1 MTRKA
6 TKTGK
11 ELERWVANAYRE
23 MGARKVEHDVELAG
37 NQIDVYVELETPGRL
52 LHRIAVEAKD
62 WTSTVGID
70 IVNEF
75 AIIVNLLRTKGLID
89 EGVIVSASGFSKQ
102 ARNAGRE
109 HCIRLLESADL
120 TAMVAKEK
128 GTRLTIS
135 PSPAIPDGPSAPRSG
150 EDEQSPPPV
159 EMEIVTVR
167 VRRWLIGVLRDPLWQ
182 GIAGVIAIIALIVSC
197 VSIGGLDKV
206 ASLLGPMPT
215 PTSTPTPT
223 PTLTSTPTQT
233 PTDTPTPT
241 PTPTPPCPIYI
252 DDAIWYENEGALL
265 RMVRGADPTRPDA
278 VKITFENPYPNSFS
292 SWVVPLDT
300 CDATGSESLSFWV
313 RGETGGEQFLVGI
326 KDSHTNS
333 GDEPKVQQTASTDWQ
348 PMSIS
353 LKEFLAL
360 KWQDLSSLENLS
372 LGFTCA
378 LGSGTIYVD
387 GFIIGPP

>member
-109 HCIRLLESADL
+109 HSIRLLESADL

-128 GTRLTIS
+128 GTRLTTS
-135 PSPAIPDGPSAPRSG
+135 PSPVIPDGPSAPQPGESEEQRSIV
-150 EDEQSPPPV
+150 EEQTHL
-159 EMEIVTVR
+159 EQ
-167 VRRWLIGVLRDPLWQ
+167 L
-182 GIAGVIAIIALIVSC
+182 
-197 VSIGGLDKV
+197 LDKHQRNLYKLREQV
-206 ASLLGPMPT
+206 AIYGAGEMPLRLLNQIE
-215 PTSTPTPT
+215 SEERE
-223 PTLTSTPTQT
+223 
-233 PTDTPTPT
+233 
-241 PTPTPPCPIYI
+241 IYRLQ
-252 DDAIWYENEGALL
+252 AQLAHQNREG
-265 RMVRGADPTRPDA
+265 
-278 VKITFENPYPNSFS
+278 
-292 SWVVPLDT
+292 
-300 CDATGSESLSFWV
+300 
-313 RGETGGEQFLVGI
+313 
-326 KDSHTNS
+326 
-333 GDEPKVQQTASTDWQ
+333 
-348 PMSIS
+348 
-353 LKEFLAL
+353 
-360 KWQDLSSLENLS
+360 
-372 LGFTCA
+372 
-378 LGSGTIYVD
+378 
-387 GFIIGPP
+387 